1 MIMKQAFVI
10 TAYKNY
16 EGLKS
21 LAEYLSG
28 TCCVYIHVD
37 AKSQMISEEQ
47 VKLLNEIPNCLAL
60 KKYAI
65 AWGGFNHVLAICE
78 LLKLACDN
86 QEVSYIH
93 LLTGEDLPLK
103 TPEELNQKYLKCKD
117 IYMDVCDS
125 EHFTPQVW
133 KRYSYH
139 NFFSDKNV
147 KNPLLWQLQNI
158 TVNLQSLLGIKR
170 THLGEYQTKDVYKGL
185 VYVSMPREAAEYI
198 LSYVLKHPE
207 FMRDL
212 RDCQIPEEFFFQTLF
227 MNSPYRENI
236 KNKSIRYL
244 NWEKGDGGSPAYL
257 DLDDLKI
264 LQNSNYDFARKF
276 HDTVSDELK
285 KALWGERMLP

>member
-1 MIMKQAFVI
+1 MKQAFVI

-21 LAEYLSG
+21 LAKYLSG

-37 AKSQMISEEQ
+37 AASQMITEEQ
-47 VKLLNEIPNCLAL
+47 TKALNEIPNCVAIR
-60 KKYAI
+60 KYAI
-65 AWGGFNHVLAICE
+65 AWGGFCHVLAIND
-78 LLKLACDN
+78 LIKLACDN
-86 QEVSYIH
+86 KEVSYIH

-103 TPEELNQKYLKCKD
+103 TPKELDQKYLECKD
-117 IYMDVCDS
+117 IFMDVIDS

-139 NFFSDKNV
+139 NFFPDKNV
-147 KNPLLWQLQNI
+147 KNPLLWQLQNF
-158 TVNLQSLLGIKR
+158 TVNLQSLLGMKR

-185 VYVSMPREAAEYI
+185 VYISMPKNVAEYI
-198 LSYVLKHPE
+198 VTYVQKHPE
-207 FMRDL
+207 FMKDL
-212 RDCQIPEEFFFQTLF
+212 RDCQIPEEFFFQTLL
-227 MNSPYRENI
+227 MNSPFKENI

-264 LQNSNYDFARKF
+264 LQTSDYDFARKF
-276 HDTVSDELK
+276 HETSSDELK
-285 KALWGERMLP
+285 KALWGKKMLP